1 MEAVMRKHA
10 KVIINTAFLLLLLFA
25 TIFFLFRDRELG
37 DIFSAIHGAD
47 KRYLSVGLLL
57 VFIFVC
63 SESVIIH
70 YLMRLLKHKVP
81 LKRCVKY
88 SFVGFFFSSVTPS
101 ATGGQPMQ
109 VYYMQRDGLSASVAA
124 LVLLIITVTYKAVLV
139 ILSGLMFLFKKDFI
153 AANLGNVKYILIYG
167 VIVNVAFILFL
178 LVVIFKESL
187 AKRVIHYSVCFLT
200 KIKVIKHPEAAE
212 GKCLMIME
220 PYHEGA
226 LYIKKHLGVL
236 INVFFI
242 TVFQRISLFLVTYC
256 VYRSFGLQGVSA
268 VDIVTLQ
275 TIIAL
280 AVDMLPLPGG
290 IGASETSFLA
300 MFQTIFGP
308 ALLMPGMLLSR
319 GISYYALVA
328 ISGAVTV
335 GAHIISMRKKH

>member
-25 TIFFLFRDRELG
+25 TTFFLFRDRELG

-47 KRYLSVGLLL
+47 KRYLAAGLLL
-57 VFIFVC
+57 VLIFVC

-70 YLMRLLKHKVP
+70 YRMRLLKHKVP

-124 LVLLIITVTYKAVLV
+124 LVLLIITVAYKAVLV

-200 KIKVIKHPEAAE
+200 KIKMIKHPEAAE

-226 LYIKKHLGVL
+226 LYIKQHLGVL

-242 TVFQRISLFLVTYC
+242 TVFQRVSLFLVTYC
-256 VYRSFGLQGVSA
+256 VYRSFGLHGVSA
-268 VDIVTLQ
+268 ADIVTLQ